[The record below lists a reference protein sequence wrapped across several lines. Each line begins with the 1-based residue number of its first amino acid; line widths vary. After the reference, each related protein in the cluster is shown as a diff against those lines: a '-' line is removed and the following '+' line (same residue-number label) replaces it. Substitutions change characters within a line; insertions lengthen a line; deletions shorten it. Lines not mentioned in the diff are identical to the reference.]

1 MARFGPGRRAIIA
14 ALLSLVAVGAAP
26 VAASTGP
33 GGGAPFAI
41 TVNPTGT
48 VTKLGVA
55 TISGTITCDSATG
68 TVTVFDLFAGLTQ
81 PVGRLHSVQ
90 GGSPDLTG
98 LTCNPGSTT
107 AWSTTVVPF
116 AGKFVIGSAF
126 ASGSGDGCDSLTC
139 GSTQVAAT
147 VKLASSVPPECHRWR
162 T

>member
-68 TVTVFDLFAGLTQ
+68 TVTVRPLRRPDPASRPAALG
-81 PVGRLHSVQ
+81 PGRE
-90 GGSPDLTG
+90 P
-98 LTCNPGSTT
+98 
-107 AWSTTVVPF
+107 
-116 AGKFVIGSAF
+116 
-126 ASGSGDGCDSLTC
+126 
-139 GSTQVAAT
+139 
-147 VKLASSVPPECHRWR
+147 
-162 T
+162 